1 MKRFTGLLVLLLMTC
16 VSMGAFASTS
26 TLVADTKSGF
36 VLASKDANEPNY
48 PASLTK
54 VMTLYLAFEALD
66 NGLIKMDDKLPVSKY
81 AAKQPKSKLYVKAG
95 STITVKEA
103 ILALIVKS
111 ANDVAVVL
119 AEALAPSE
127 AEFAQ
132 MMTKTAQELGM
143 KNTTFKNASGLHNP
157 NQITTAQDMAI
168 LTIAMIDHHPN
179 YYPMFSRTSFY
190 YKGKLVKGHNTVVK
204 KYKGAEGLKTG
215 FVSAVGYNIISTA
228 KKGNNRLV
236 TVVMGYNTSQSR
248 DKQAMNLLDKGFK
261 LIATQ
266 KQVASQ
272 SKKSLKNNPLGK
284 QALVARPNKQ
294 SYLPLMEKTI
304 QQNRNYAMVAPVAPT
319 KTVAV
324 ADDRML
330 GVGYLDIEDFTDTEQ
345 GDGDSSWAIQVGA
358 FSSEKQAFSAA
369 QKAIGTLHASDMTI
383 KTPVADELFRS
394 RVLGFDTKRQ
404 ADNACKKLRGKGMQC
419 LPIAPLS

>member
-1 MKRFTGLLVLLLMTC
+1 MKRLTGLIILLL
-16 VSMGAFASTS
+16 VSLWTITASANTS

-36 VLASKDANEPNY
+36 VLASKNANEQNY

-54 VMTLYLAFEALD
+54 VMTLYLAFEALE
-66 NGLIKMDDKLPVSKY
+66 NGLLKMDDKLPVSKH
-81 AAKQPKSKLYVKAG
+81 AAGQPKSKLYVKTG

-103 ILALIVKS
+103 VLALIVKS

-119 AEALAPSE
+119 AESLAPSE
-127 AEFAQ
+127 AEFAK
-132 MMTKTAQELGM
+132 MMTKTARELGM
-143 KNTTFKNASGLHNP
+143 KNTTFKNASGLHHP
-157 NQITTAQDMAI
+157 EQKTTAQDMAI

-179 YYPMFSRTSFY
+179 YYPLFSRTSFY

-266 KQVASQ
+266 KNVSVK
-272 SKKSLKNNPLGK
+272 SKKSLKNNPLNK
-284 QALVARPNKQ
+284 QALVAKPNKQ
-294 SYLPLMEKTI
+294 SYLPVMEKTI
-304 QQNRNYAMVAPVAPT
+304 QETRGYAMAVKTPT
-319 KTVAV
+319 
-324 ADDRML
+324 DDRML

-345 GDGDSSWAIQVGA
+345 GDGESSWAIQVGA
-358 FSSEKQAFSAA
+358 FSSERMAFEAA
-369 QKAIGTLHASDMTI
+369 QQAIGALHASDMTI
-383 KTPVADELFRS
+383 KTPAADELFRS
-394 RVLGFDTKRQ
+394 RIFGFDTKQQ
-404 ADNACKKLRGKGMQC
+404 ADNACKKLRGKRMQC